1 MFSRGSEWN
10 KWDLHVHT
18 PASVLRNEY
27 RDDWDKYIIDLF
39 TKAIEENIKVIGIT
53 DYFFIDGYK
62 KIKIDYLSNPERME
76 QLLGAENYELVK
88 EIKVLPNIEFRIDK
102 LVIGKESDLRWN
114 RKVNY
119 HLLLCDSVSPETIEK
134 EIINCLKLDFY

>member
-62 KIKIDYLSNPERME
+62 KIKNDYLSNPERME
-76 QLLGAENYELVK
+76 QLLGAK
-88 EIKVLPNIEFRIDK
+88 IM
-102 LVIGKESDLRWN
+102 S
-114 RKVNY
+114 
-119 HLLLCDSVSPETIEK
+119 
-134 EIINCLKLDFY
+134 